1 MVGCFSILIET
12 DQLTGPESSNVAS
25 NPGCTNT
32 SFSKT
37 GGVDSITLK
46 RHQQQEWKASHSE
59 ISQPANNIS
68 SSSSSQASGMQDGAE
83 VSSAS
88 SAESV
93 MSGLY
98 HSGGSPENMLN
109 LVKSTLVDQLNHW
122 KNVTNRTLGTK
133 SPQDLLLEYLHERME
148 QDAELNRILIAA
160 TEQMT
165 TFQANAQLES
175 ARLLKEC
182 SQSLGYVMASVTKG
196 AESINDQSSSEADS
210 EE

>member
-12 DQLTGPESSNVAS
+12 DQLTGPESSKVAS

-32 SFSKT
+32 SFSET

-68 SSSSSQASGMQDGAE
+68 NSSSSQASGMQDGAE

-98 HSGGSPENMLN
+98 HSG
-109 LVKSTLVDQLNHW
+109 
-122 KNVTNRTLGTK
+122 
-133 SPQDLLLEYLHERME
+133 
-148 QDAELNRILIAA
+148 
-160 TEQMT
+160 
-165 TFQANAQLES
+165 
-175 ARLLKEC
+175 ARLKIC
-182 SQSLGYVMASVTKG
+182 STW
-196 AESINDQSSSEADS
+196 
-210 EE
+210 

>member
-1 MVGCFSILIET
+1 
-12 DQLTGPESSNVAS
+12 
-25 NPGCTNT
+25 
-32 SFSKT
+32 
-37 GGVDSITLK
+37 
-46 RHQQQEWKASHSE
+46 
-59 ISQPANNIS
+59 
-68 SSSSSQASGMQDGAE
+68 
-83 VSSAS
+83 
-88 SAESV
+88 
-93 MSGLY
+93 
-98 HSGGSPENMLN
+98 MLN

-182 SQSLGYVMASVTKG
+182 SQSLGYAMASVTKG